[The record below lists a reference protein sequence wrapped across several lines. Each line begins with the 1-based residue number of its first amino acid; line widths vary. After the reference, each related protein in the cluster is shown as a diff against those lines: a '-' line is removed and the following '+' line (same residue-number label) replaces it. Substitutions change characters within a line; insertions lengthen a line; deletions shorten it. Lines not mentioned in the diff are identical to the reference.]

1 MACCTLTSI
10 HPHTPLGTI
19 LSVDGTS
26 TYLTLPPNTNATAP
40 QPRALIYLTEGYGP
54 LLPNSQLL
62 ADHLSELLNCPV
74 IMPDQFCNEYF
85 PMVKPPGWDSEAA
98 FIRLQTDHNPGT
110 VDPMLEKVL
119 AWMQRPAD
127 HADGGLGGVQ
137 RIGAIGYC
145 FGGRYVMR
153 LLAQG
158 KIEAGV
164 VNHPSFFTLD
174 EVSALGQPSGNKSE
188 GAEGGGEKAKVW
200 KPLAIFAAETDDI
213 LPEEKRR
220 ATEDRLKEGGV
231 TWMCTTYAGTDHGF
245 SVRGD
250 LDDPVVKFARDSALD
265 GAVKWF
271 NQYLPA
277 S

>member
-1 MACCTLTSI
+1 MACCTLPSI

-19 LSVDGTS
+19 LSISGTS
-26 TYLTLPPNTNATAP
+26 TYLTLPPNTPTATP
-40 QPRALIYLTEGYGP
+40 HPRALLYLTEGYGT

-62 ADHLSELLNCPV
+62 ADHLSLLLNCPV
-74 IMPDQFCNEYF
+74 IMPDQFRNEPF
-85 PMVKPPGWDSEAA
+85 PMVKPPGWDDEAA
-98 FIRLQTDHNPGT
+98 FIRLQTDHHPGT

-119 AWMQRPAD
+119 EWMQRPVG
-127 HADGGLGGVQ
+127 HAEGGLGGVV
-137 RIGAIGYC
+137 RVGAIGYC

-153 LLAQG
+153 LLAEG

-174 EVSALGQPSGNKSE
+174 EVSALGRPAGGKEE
-188 GAEGGGEKAKVW
+188 GEGGGKVKVW
-200 KPLAIFAAETDDI
+200 KPLAIFAAEEDDI
-213 LPEEKRR
+213 LPEGKRR

-231 TWMCTTYAGTDHGF
+231 TWVCTTYAGTLHGF

-250 LDDPVVKFARDSALD
+250 LNDPVVKFARDSALD

-271 NQYLPA
+271 NEYLP
-277 S
+277 SS

>member
-1 MACCTLTSI
+1 
-10 HPHTPLGTI
+10 
-19 LSVDGTS
+19 
-26 TYLTLPPNTNATAP
+26 
-40 QPRALIYLTEGYGP
+40 
-54 LLPNSQLL
+54 
-62 ADHLSELLNCPV
+62 
-74 IMPDQFCNEYF
+74 MPDQFRNEYF

-98 FIRLQTDHNPGT
+98 FIRLQTDHHPGT

-127 HADGGLGGVQ
+127 HADGGLGGVE

-174 EVSALGQPSGNKSE
+174 EVSALGRPSGDKVD
-188 GAEGGGEKAKVW
+188 GGEGDGKKAKVW

-231 TWMCTTYAGTDHGF
+231 TWMCTTYSDTEHGF
-245 SVRGD
+245 RYVRPSALPAKHEKVTKSSIRGD
-250 LDDPVVKFARDSALD
+250 LGDPLVKFARDSAMD

-277 S
+277 

>member
-1 MACCTLTSI
+1 MACCTLPSI

-19 LSVDGTS
+19 LSIAGTS
-26 TYLTLPPNTNATAP
+26 TYLTIPPNITAP
-40 QPRALIYLTEGYGP
+40 YPRALIYLTEGYGP

-62 ADHLSELLNCPV
+62 ADHLALLLQCPI
-74 IMPDQFCNEYF
+74 IMPDQFRKEPF
-85 PMVKPPGWDSEAA
+85 PMVKPPGWDEEAA
-98 FIRLQTDHNPGT
+98 MARLINDHHPGT
-110 VDPMLEKVL
+110 VDPMLETVL
-119 AWMQRPAD
+119 EWIQRPVD
-127 HADGGLGGVQ
+127 HAEGGLGGVQ
-137 RIGAIGYC
+137 RVGAIGYC

-153 LLAQG
+153 LLAEG

-164 VNHPSFFTLD
+164 VNHPSFYTLD
-174 EVSALGQPSGNKSE
+174 EVSALGRPSGDKL
-188 GAEGGGEKAKVW
+188 EGGEADGKKVRVW

-231 TWMCTTYAGTDHGF
+231 TWMCTTYAGTLHGF

-250 LDDPVVKFARDSALD
+250 LKDPVVKFARDSALD

-271 NQYLPA
+271 NEYLPT

>member
-1 MACCTLTSI
+1 AI
-10 HPHTPLGTI
+10 
-19 LSVDGTS
+19 
-26 TYLTLPPNTNATAP
+26 
-40 QPRALIYLTEGYGP
+40 IYLTEGHGT

-62 ADHLSELLNCPV
+62 ADHLSILLNCPV
-74 IMPDQFCNEYF
+74 IMPDQFRNENF
-85 PMVKPPGWDSEAA
+85 PIVKPPGWDSEAA
-98 FIRLQTDHNPGT
+98 FIRLQTNHHPGT
-110 VDPMLEKVL
+110 VDPMLENVL
-119 AWMQRPAD
+119 AWMQRPVD

-137 RIGAIGYC
+137 RVGAIGYC

-153 LLAQG
+153 LLAAG

-174 EVSALGQPSGNKSE
+174 EVSALGRPSVDKAKDEEAGGNNV
-188 GAEGGGEKAKVW
+188 KVW

-213 LPEEKRR
+213 FPEEKRR

-231 TWMCTTYAGTDHGF
+231 TWMCTTYSGTEHGF

-250 LDDPVVKFARDSALD
+250 LSDPVVKFARDSALD
-265 GAVKWF
+265 GAIKWF
-271 NQYLPA
+271 NEYLPV